1 MRGMSPSL
9 DELTRDLT
17 QRRAPLG
24 EVISPLSTPGPRA
37 ASDAALLAVPG
48 FRQLH
53 AERWDPPLPEPGALA
68 KLPVDSLGGCYTRY
82 MEHYR
87 LFPDFF
93 PIQAKLGADATPT
106 QYAIHRLNKCHDF
119 IHVLGAYETSDADE
133 VAVQSFVFG
142 MAPVALAPFLA
153 EAAVHPDIQRDRYKH
168 LRDIY
173 AGPIQAED
181 FARGVAAAALLG
193 ERFEALLELPLA
205 TLRERLGIVPR
216 ASERL
221 GQVGVNTC
229 GGHTSLPFFHP
240 LPRTRVL

>member
-1 MRGMSPSL
+1 MSRSL
-9 DELTRDLT
+9 NELARDLT
-17 QRRAPLG
+17 RRRATLG
-24 EVISPLSTPGPRA
+24 EIISPLSTPELLA

-53 AERWDPPLPEPGALA
+53 AERWDPPLPEPEALA
-68 KLPVDSLGGCYTRY
+68 KLPAGTLGNCYARY

-106 QYAIHRLNKCHDF
+106 QYAVHRLNKCHDF

-133 VAVQSFVFG
+133 VAVESFVFG
-142 MAPVALAPFLA
+142 VAPVALASFLA

-173 AGPIQAED
+173 SGHIQAED
-181 FARGVAAAALLG
+181 FERGVAAAALLG
-193 ERFEALLELPLA
+193 ERFETLWEEPLES
-205 TLRERLGIVPR
+205 LRRRLGLSAR
-216 ASERL
+216 APEHL
-221 GQVGVNTC
+221 GQTGVNSC
-229 GGHTSLPFFHP
+229 GGYTSLPFFHP
-240 LPRTRVL
+240 IQRT